1 LYDYL
6 KKKIKKFFFFYHSK
20 KVETLVTKPSG
31 EIYVTYHVNE
41 FVLPPATEYIVLV
54 TSSVNGSGGV
64 LITTSKL
71 IEIQII
77 K

>member
-1 LYDYL
+1 
-6 KKKIKKFFFFYHSK
+6 
-20 KVETLVTKPSG
+20 
-31 EIYVTYHVNE
+31 VTYHINE
-41 FVLPPATEYIVLV
+41 FVLPPATEYVVLV
-54 TSSVNGSGGV
+54 TSSVNGSGGA